1 MSTSNGF
8 GLCSNYTDPVSCEE
22 EKRNPPHQLHLENVL
37 SVSYTRGILISA
49 WAVQCMWFA
58 FPGAD
63 EFKVV
68 DFNLGWDKRN
78 DNPKEYYYWATVRA
92 AIIKPIL

>member
-1 MSTSNGF
+1 
-8 GLCSNYTDPVSCEE
+8 
-22 EKRNPPHQLHLENVL
+22 
-37 SVSYTRGILISA
+37 
-49 WAVQCMWFA
+49 MWFA